1 MAWGDHYSARLRL
14 RSSIAAVYHIYQFI
28 ERLMYFPLQNEVK
41 REQNRIGNPFDEN
54 LDSWIPKIG
63 I

>member
-1 MAWGDHYSARLRL
+1 
-14 RSSIAAVYHIYQFI
+14 
-28 ERLMYFPLQNEVK
+28 MYFPLQNEVK